1 MERELI
7 LRDQMKTKQLSD
19 SDLFITPVRFGS
31 SAWEHS
37 LAPIRRAL
45 ELLGRMSPTAAT
57 ILAVVL
63 VAVIAWFDYV
73 TGDFSLALFYLV
85 PVVLA
90 TWNAGRVTGWFTGVL
105 SAAAWLVADA
115 ALSHPYGHP
124 LLPYWNAAMLALI
137 YGVVAHLL
145 SLLHQLQAELQ
156 ERVERRT
163 ASLAEV
169 HHRVKNN
176 LQIISSLLMLQAEKL
191 SDAADRAV
199 FDECRDRIYSMAR
212 LHEQLYSSGEFSDLD
227 FAAHLREMAEML
239 VRSHTP
245 KGCNLAL
252 VVRADPVAVD
262 LDLAVT
268 LGLIANELLLN
279 ALKHGF
285 NGRPTGKV
293 TVELYEGNCNQMTVG
308 DDGCRFPPGFDA
320 RKSAGLGLELVLGM
334 ARQIRGEAKI
344 ENDPAGGTRT
354 TIFFPSL
361 LSSETATT
369 EPQSKPTYHD

>member
-1 MERELI
+1 
-7 LRDQMKTKQLSD
+7 MKTKQLSN
-19 SDLFITPVRFGS
+19 SDLFITPTRFGT
-31 SAWEHS
+31 SAWKQS
-37 LAPIRRAL
+37 FAPIHRAL
-45 ELLGRMSPTAAT
+45 ELLARISQTAAT
-57 ILAVVL
+57 VLAIVL

-90 TWNAGRVTGWFTGVL
+90 TWYAGRVTGWFIGVL
-105 SAAAWLVADA
+105 SAAAWLVGDP
-115 ALSHPYGHP
+115 ALSHAYGHP
-124 LLPYWNAAMLALI
+124 LMPYWNAAMLALS

-145 SLLHQLQAELQ
+145 STLHRLQAELQ
-156 ERVERRT
+156 ARVERCT

-191 SDAADRAV
+191 SNAADKAV
-199 FDECRDRIYSMAR
+199 FDECRARIYSMAR
-212 LHEQLYSSGEFSDLD
+212 LHEQLYSSGDFSDLD

-245 KGCNLAL
+245 QGCILAL
-252 VVRADPVAVD
+252 EVRVDPVAVD
-262 LDLAVT
+262 LDTAVT

-285 NGRPTGKV
+285 SGRPRGNL
-293 TVELYEGNCNQMTVG
+293 TVELHGGKRNQMTMR
-308 DDGCRFPPGFDA
+308 DDGCGLPPGFDA
-320 RKSAGLGLELVLGM
+320 TKNAGLGLELVLGM
-334 ARQIRGEAKI
+334 TRQIRGEAKI
-344 ENDPAGGTRT
+344 ENDPGGGTRT

-361 LSSETATT
+361 LSSETAKT
-369 EPQSKPTYHD
+369 EPRSKPTYHD

>member
-1 MERELI
+1 
-7 LRDQMKTKQLSD
+7 MKTKQLSD
-19 SDLFITPVRFGS
+19 SDFFISPVRFGS
-31 SAWEHS
+31 SAWEQS
-37 LAPIRRAL
+37 LAPIHHTL
-45 ELLGRMSPTAAT
+45 ELLGRMSHTAAMV
-57 ILAVVL
+57 LAVVL

-90 TWNAGRVTGWFTGVL
+90 TWNAGPVSGWFIGAL
-105 SAAAWLVADA
+105 RAAAWLLGDP
-115 ALSHPYGHP
+115 ALSHAYGHP
-124 LLPYWNAAMLALI
+124 LMPYWNAAMLALV

-145 SLLHQLQAELQ
+145 SMLHRLQTELQ
-156 ERVERRT
+156 ERVEQRT

-191 SDAADRAV
+191 SRAADKAV

-227 FAAHLREMAEML
+227 FAADLREMAEML

-245 KGCNLAL
+245 QGCVLAL
-252 VVRADPVAVD
+252 DVRADPVAVD
-262 LDLAVT
+262 LDTAVT

-285 NGRPTGKV
+285 AGRPAGKL
-293 TVELYEGNCNQMTVG
+293 TVELYGGNRNEMTVR
-308 DDGCRFPPGFDA
+308 DDGCGLPPGFDA
-320 RKSAGLGLELVLGM
+320 TKDAGLGLELVLGM
-334 ARQIRGEAKI
+334 TRQIRGEAKI
-344 ENDPAGGTRT
+344 ENDPAGGTRAA
-354 TIFFPSL
+354 IFFPSL
-361 LSSETATT
+361 LPSKTVIT
-369 EPQSKPTYHD
+369 ELQSKPTYHD

>member
-1 MERELI
+1 MR
-7 LRDQMKTKQLSD
+7 TKQLSN
-19 SDLFITPVRFGS
+19 SDFFISPVRFGS
-31 SAWEHS
+31 SAWEQS
-37 LAPIRRAL
+37 LAPIHRTL
-45 ELLGRMSPTAAT
+45 ELLGRISHAAAT
-57 ILAVVL
+57 ILSVVL

-90 TWNAGRVTGWFTGVL
+90 SWNAGPVSGWFIGVL
-105 SAAAWLVADA
+105 SAAAWLVGDST
-115 ALSHPYGHP
+115 LRR
-124 LLPYWNAAMLALI
+124 
-137 YGVVAHLL
+137 
-145 SLLHQLQAELQ
+145 LQAELQ

-163 ASLAEV
+163 AWLAEV

-191 SDAADRAV
+191 SNAADKAV

-245 KGCNLAL
+245 QGCTL
-252 VVRADPVAVD
+252 VLDVRADPVAVD
-262 LDLAVT
+262 LDTAVT

-285 NGRPTGKV
+285 SGCPAGNL
-293 TVELYEGNCNQMTVG
+293 TVELHGGNRNQMTVR
-308 DDGCRFPPGFDA
+308 DDGYGLPPGFDA
-320 RKSAGLGLELVLGM
+320 RKNAGLGLELVLGM
-334 ARQIRGEAKI
+334 TRQIRGEAKI
-344 ENDPAGGTRT
+344 ENDPAGGTCAA
-354 TIFFPSL
+354 IFFPSL
-361 LSSETATT
+361 LPSKTVKT

>member
-1 MERELI
+1 M
-7 LRDQMKTKQLSD
+7 
-19 SDLFITPVRFGS
+19 V
-31 SAWEHS
+31 
-37 LAPIRRAL
+37 
-45 ELLGRMSPTAAT
+45 
-57 ILAVVL
+57 LAVVL
-63 VAVIAWFDYV
+63 VAVIGWFDYV

-90 TWNAGRVTGWFTGVL
+90 TWNAGRVSGWFIGVL
-105 SAAAWLVADA
+105 SAAGWLVGDS
-115 ALSHPYGHP
+115 ALSHAYVHP
-124 LLPYWNAAMLALI
+124 LMPYWNAAMLALI

-145 SLLHQLQAELQ
+145 STLHRLQAELQ
-156 ERVERRT
+156 KRVERRT
-163 ASLAEV
+163 AWLAEV

-191 SDAADRAV
+191 SNAADKAV

-212 LHEQLYSSGEFSDLD
+212 LHEQLYSNGESSDLD

-252 VVRADPVAVD
+252 DVHADPVAVD
-262 LDLAVT
+262 LDTAVT

-285 NGRPTGKV
+285 NGRPAGKV
-293 TVELYEGNCNQMTVG
+293 TVELYEGNCNQMTVR
-308 DDGCRFPPGFDA
+308 DDGYGLPPGFDA
-320 RKSAGLGLELVLGM
+320 RKNAGLGLELVLGM
-334 ARQIRGEAKI
+334 TSQIRGEAKI

-354 TIFFPSL
+354 TIFFPSPIFGN
-361 LSSETATT
+361 SENTT
-369 EPQSKPTYHD
+369 PTQTDLP